1 LSEDD
6 LPAGWCRVTVRDVA
20 DVQLGK
26 MLDAAKHTRGRRFQ
40 YLRNANVRWGAF
52 DLSDLNEM
60 FFEADELEHFSLKK
74 GDLLVCEGGEPGRA
88 AVWPGPDSE
97 IKFQKALLRIRT
109 GPRAL
114 PAWLMYALRLDA
126 LSGQLEDYFTGSTIK
141 HFPRQSVLKYEFPL
155 PPIAEQK
162 RILAKVEELLSTAN
176 TLRERLAHAPAIL
189 KRFRRSLLAAACEG
203 RLTQPWRTAVESP
216 GMNAD
221 SAGLPPGWQRSDL
234 GRFIESMAN
243 GIYKP
248 AEYYAANGTPCLRMY
263 NIQNGSLVFN
273 NVKRMRLTARET
285 RFYEL
290 LPGDILVNRVN
301 SRELVGKAGIVEQ
314 LEERTVFESK
324 NIRLRLDQRL
334 INPRFVNLFLMS
346 EAARVMLA
354 DSSKQTVGMATVG
367 QPQLRGLPLAV
378 PPLAEQNEIVRR
390 VEALFKLADGAEKRV
405 AVATARA
412 DKLTRAILAR
422 AFRGELA
429 PTATDQARL

>member
-1 LSEDD
+1 
-6 LPAGWCRVTVRDVA
+6 
-20 DVQLGK
+20 
-26 MLDAAKHTRGRRFQ
+26 
-40 YLRNANVRWGAF
+40 
-52 DLSDLNEM
+52 
-60 FFEADELEHFSLKK
+60 
-74 GDLLVCEGGEPGRA
+74 
-88 AVWPGPDSE
+88 
-97 IKFQKALLRIRT
+97 
-109 GPRAL
+109 
-114 PAWLMYALRLDA
+114 
-126 LSGQLEDYFTGSTIK
+126 
-141 HFPRQSVLKYEFPL
+141 
-155 PPIAEQK
+155 
-162 RILAKVEELLSTAN
+162 
-176 TLRERLAHAPAIL
+176 
-189 KRFRRSLLAAACEG
+189 
-203 RLTQPWRTAVESP
+203 
-216 GMNAD
+216 
-221 SAGLPPGWQRSDL
+221 
-234 GRFIESMAN
+234 
-243 GIYKP
+243 
-248 AEYYAANGTPCLRMY
+248 
-263 NIQNGSLVFN
+263 
-273 NVKRMRLTARET
+273 
-285 RFYEL
+285 
-290 LPGDILVNRVN
+290 VN